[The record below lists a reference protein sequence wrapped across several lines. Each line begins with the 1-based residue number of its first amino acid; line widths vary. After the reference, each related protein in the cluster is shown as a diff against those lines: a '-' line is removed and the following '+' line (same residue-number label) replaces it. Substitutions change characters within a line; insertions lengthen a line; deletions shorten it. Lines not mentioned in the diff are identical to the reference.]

1 MLSLFYADNLSYY
14 DFCSHSFFI
23 HLGIKGNYYSP
34 ISRQIICYRLTHIK
48 FPGSKKHVGYVKS
61 RCKTTWQTDVKFS
74 SVVILVT
81 KRFPFPVLTQ
91 FSDFLFFKSSIQF
104 HEYVSLIDQ
113 KDSETKLLRRRSKF
127 HQECMYL
134 PTYVQFHGL
143 VKTSSHHC
151 AIHEKILR

>member
-1 MLSLFYADNLSYY
+1 M
-14 DFCSHSFFI
+14 
-23 HLGIKGNYYSP
+23 
-34 ISRQIICYRLTHIK
+34 CYRLTHIK

-61 RCKTTWQTDVKFS
+61 RCKTTWQTDVVKFS
-74 SVVILVT
+74 SIVILVT

-91 FSDFLFFKSSIQF
+91 FSDFFFKSSIQF

-151 AIHEKILR
+151 AIREKNFKMIIYSKKLTGRQLMVKTGKMMFNILDNIPLNCGWQNT